1 MRACCGCG
9 LGSRAGAR
17 IRWCGNSLGL
27 GSLPAG
33 AGPSGPRQGPG
44 GSSGPQQAPQ
54 PRAWP
59 RVSWLRP
66 SPRARGASS
75 SRGGSCLCICR
86 GHGPGVST
94 LAHGADRGTSRETA
108 AASPKSLH
116 RKGERTPQSRLS
128 AQPCLPCVRAS
139 RRRAAQKPPVPPA
152 ACSAGSAGLSASRP
166 SLTRSQCSRPAQ
178 PPAARLSPLDW
189 RQSPGRPSDAPAA
202 SNSVNR
208 FAQGIRYALKEFRP
222 RGWEGP

>member
-75 SRGGSCLCICR
+75 SKGGSCLCICR

-139 RRRAAQKPPVPPA
+139 RRRAAQKPPVPPRSLLRGLCRSERVPAVTHPLSMLPTSA
-152 ACSAGSAGLSASRP
+152 ASCSPPFTAGLETEPRE
-166 SLTRSQCSRPAQ
+166 
-178 PPAARLSPLDW
+178 
-189 RQSPGRPSDAPAA
+189 
-202 SNSVNR
+202 
-208 FAQGIRYALKEFRP
+208 AL
-222 RGWEGP
+222 